1 MPADEAE
8 LRETV
13 ERMEARLRGTA
24 GALMQAYDSLV
35 PRFRADLEER
45 DELVARSAA
54 LMLVQAV
61 AERPD
66 G

>member
-1 MPADEAE
+1 MPDDEEE

-13 ERMEARLRGTA
+13 ERMEARLRDTA
-24 GALMQAYDSLV
+24 GGLMDAYDSLV
-35 PRFRADLEER
+35 PRFQADLDER
-45 DELVARSAA
+45 DALLARSAA

-66 G
+66 S